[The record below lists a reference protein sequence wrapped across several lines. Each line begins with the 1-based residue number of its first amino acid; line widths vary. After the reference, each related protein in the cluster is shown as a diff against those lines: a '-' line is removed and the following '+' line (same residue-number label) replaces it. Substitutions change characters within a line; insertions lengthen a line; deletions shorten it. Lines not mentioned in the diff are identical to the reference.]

1 MTVTSLVTVTIDS
14 GVALSQSL
22 MVVVMYTG
30 PEEVAFGARVG
41 MLDDIML
48 EETGLTAEALAEF
61 P

>member
-1 MTVTSLVTVTIDS
+1 LVTVTIDS